1 MRRRGFT
8 ASLLAMAALAG
19 CAQQPGDRAP
29 QAAAKYPPE
38 GRFLTVNGHRVHYV
52 EKGSGPAL
60 VLIHGAS
67 GSLRDWTFD
76 AVDRLSRRYRV
87 IAFDRPGL
95 GYTPRI
101 DDDGAS
107 IFQQADL
114 FAAAAAKLGAPRP
127 IVVGHSY
134 GGAVALAW
142 AVEHPGSLSGLVL
155 VSAASQTWD
164 TGLPLFY
171 RLTAGPLG
179 ALANPAISALAGE
192 DRVQQAIAS
201 VFAPQPVPPG
211 YAAHIGAELA
221 LRPDSLRENALQR
234 ASLKSEIAMM
244 VPRYPGLDLP
254 VELLHGDADTTV
266 GLRIHS
272 LPTSRQIPGAN
283 LVVLPGVGHAAQHV
297 AASQMDAAIDRA
309 TRRAGLR

>member
-1 MRRRGFT
+1 MKRRAFS
-8 ASLLAMAALAG
+8 AALLALAACGASPDG
-19 CAQQPGDRAP
+19 GGSADAVNG
-29 QAAAKYPPE
+29 KYPPE
-38 GRFLTVNGHRVHYV
+38 GRFLTVNGNRVHYV

-76 AVDRLSRRYRV
+76 AVDRLSGRYRV

-101 DDDGAS
+101 DRDGAS

-114 FAAAAAKLGAPRP
+114 FVAAARQLGADRP
-127 IVVGHSY
+127 IVLGHSY

-142 AVEHPGSLSGLVL
+142 AVEHPDAVSGLVL
-155 VSAASQTWD
+155 VSAASQTWE

-171 RLTAGPLG
+171 RLSAGPLG
-179 ALANPAISALAGE
+179 GIANPAISALASE

-221 LRPDSLRENALQR
+221 TRPDSLRENALQR
-234 ASLKSEIAMM
+234 ASLKSEIAAM
-244 VPRYPGLDLP
+244 VPRYPDLRLP
-254 VELLHGDADTTV
+254 VELLHGDADSTV
-266 GLRIHS
+266 GLQIHS
-272 LPTSRQIPGAN
+272 VPTARQIPGAR
-283 LVVLPGVGHAAQHV
+283 LTVLPGVGHAAQHV
-297 AASQMDAAIDRA
+297 SAPQMDAAIDRV

>member
-1 MRRRGFT
+1 MKRRGF
-8 ASLLAMAALAG
+8 AALVLAMATLGA
-19 CAQQPGDRAP
+19 CAQQPADDAP
-29 QAAAKYPPE
+29 DAAPKYPPQ

-67 GSLRDWTFD
+67 GSLRDWTFG
-76 AVDRLSRRYRV
+76 AVDRLARRYRV

-101 DDDGAS
+101 DRDGAS
-107 IFQQADL
+107 IFEQADL
-114 FAAAAAKLGAPRP
+114 FVAAAAQLDAPRP
-127 IVVGHSY
+127 IVLGHSY

-142 AVEHPGSLSGLVL
+142 AVEHPDAVSGLVL

-171 RLTAGPLG
+171 RVTSGPLG
-179 ALANPAISALAGE
+179 ALANPAIAALAGQ

-234 ASLKSEIAMM
+234 AALKSGIARM
-244 VPRYPGLDLP
+244 VPRYPTMDVP
-254 VELLHGDADTTV
+254 VELLHGDADSTV
-266 GLRIHS
+266 GLQIHS
-272 LPTSRQIPGAN
+272 VPTARQIPGAN

-297 AASQMDAAIDRA
+297 AAAQMDAAIDRVA
-309 TRRAGLR
+309 RRAGLR

>member
-1 MRRRGFT
+1 MKRRSF
-8 ASLLAMAALAG
+8 AALVLALAAVGG
-19 CAQQPGDRAP
+19 CAQQSANRAP
-29 QAAAKYPPE
+29 EAEAKYPPE
-38 GRFLTVNGHRVHYV
+38 GQFLTVNGHRVHYV
-52 EKGSGPAL
+52 EKGNGPPL

-76 AVDRLSRRYRV
+76 AVDRLARRYRV

-101 DDDGAS
+101 DRDGAS
-107 IFQQADL
+107 IFEQADL
-114 FAAAAAKLGAPRP
+114 FVAAAAQLGAPRP

-142 AVEHPGSLSGLVL
+142 AVDHPDAVSGLVL

-171 RLTAGPLG
+171 RVTSGPLG
-179 ALANPAISALAGE
+179 ALANPAIAALAGE

-201 VFAPQPVPPG
+201 VFAPQRVPPG

-234 ASLKSEIAMM
+234 ASLKPEIARM
-244 VPRYPGLDLP
+244 VPRYPDLTLP

-266 GLRIHS
+266 GLQIHAV
-272 LPTSRQIPGAN
+272 PTARQIPGAR
-283 LVVLPGVGHAAQHV
+283 LTVLPGVGHAAQHV
-297 AASQMDAAIDRA
+297 SAAQMDAAIDRVA
-309 TRRAGLR
+309 HRAGLR